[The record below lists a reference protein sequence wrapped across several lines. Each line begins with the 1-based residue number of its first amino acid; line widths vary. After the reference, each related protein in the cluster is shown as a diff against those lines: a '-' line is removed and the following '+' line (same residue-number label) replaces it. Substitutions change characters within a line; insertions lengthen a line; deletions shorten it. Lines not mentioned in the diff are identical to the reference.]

1 MTSSTQCLDCEHY
14 SGLST
19 CDAYPD
25 KIPQEIIDGRVDH
38 TTPYDGDNGITFE
51 PIQSNPDQFER
62 VVVKLSDVGSLD
74 KSENSDKFER
84 MVVELS
90 NREILKG
97 EKRIHV
103 KAHKT
108 AAGVYVKDHYR
119 TIKEGDSEELES
131 ESEPTK
137 VLMTKDNIK
146 SIKYGTDAGLPPSAH
161 EGGVG
166 LVNFKTGDC
175 GIYKV
180 AFNNDDI
187 TGETGYASLAR
198 NMGWNIVPQT
208 EKVDFGKGVGT
219 CQNYIYGEHPTW
231 SMKTLGAVITDEHF
245 ESLAEMFAM
254 DVVVGNVDR
263 HNENIMIVDDKVWA
277 IDNDTWVQNVGDYN
291 SGDVKY
297 TFNALDYR
305 AEGAAY
311 TKGEQGFN
319 KLCTALEGSEIDKD
333 GFKAFKSIVVAKLEE
348 LLRQEQKIKEFYPV
362 DRHDR
367 RDALEYNINMC
378 NKYVEANK

>member
-1 MTSSTQCLDCEHY
+1 MTSSTQCLDCERY
-14 SGLST
+14 TGLST
-19 CDAYPD
+19 CDAYPN
-25 KIPQEIIDGRVDH
+25 KIPQEIFDGRVDH
-38 TTPYDGDNGITFE
+38 TKPYDGDGGITFE
-51 PIQSNPDQFER
+51 PIKEPSDQIER
-62 VVVKLSDVGSLD
+62 VVTKLSDAG
-74 KSENSDKFER
+74 F
-84 MVVELS
+84 
-90 NREILKG
+90 LKG
-97 EKRIHV
+97 EKGV
-103 KAHKT
+103 KLEWRTVTRNGKT
-108 AAGVYVKDHYR
+108 FKQRFRVGQKDSDD
-119 TIKEGDSEELES
+119 TES
-131 ESEPTK
+131 ESELKIEPTK

-198 NMGWNIVPQT
+198 NMGWDIVPQT

-231 SMKTLGAVITDEHF
+231 SMDTLGAIITDEHF

-362 DRHDR
+362 DRYDR